1 MSLLL
6 QNDVFEVYEGDSL
19 VILKAM
25 TDNSVDSIVTDPPYG
40 ISFMG
45 NAWDYQVPSAELWA
59 ECLRVLKP
67 GGHLLAFAGTR
78 TQHRMAVNIEDAGF
92 EIRDMLAWLYGS
104 GFPKSH
110 NISKAIDKKLGA
122 KRKVVGSKEAGC
134 FGGTDEGHHTIGG
147 KTSSVDVT
155 VAGSEEAQQWEGWGT
170 ALKPALEPITMARKP
185 FKGTVADNVL
195 EHGVGGLNI
204 DESRVGDFVPTQPSA
219 LTYGRHYEDREEIA
233 VPTPTKPGRYPS
245 NVMHDGSQPV
255 VDLFPNKKGAAP
267 ALQPITMARK
277 PFKGTV
283 ADNVMKHGVGG
294 LNIDAS
300 RVPGDYETRDRDN
313 KGGDSMFGTGAG
325 GGAFVPTEG
334 RWPANVLHDGSEA
347 VVDEFPSS
355 KASKG
360 TTYGRGF
367 QTAYVNGEDP
377 GRRIASEGYADEGSA
392 ARFFYVPK
400 ASKKDRDEGLAGPE
414 RDAGCMSGNTNADT
428 LRVEK
433 VPQRKNIHPT
443 VKPTTLMAYLCK
455 LVTPPGG
462 LVLDPFNGSGSTGKG
477 AVGEGFRYIGI
488 ELNPEFCEISRA
500 RIGAVLSRLEAE
512 QLTSEQPGATVE
524 TSTDQ
529 P

>member
-1 MSLLL
+1 MSLHL
-6 QNDVFEVYEGDSL
+6 QNGSFEIFEGDSL

-122 KRKVVGSKEAGC
+122 ERKVVGSKEAGC
-134 FGGTDEGHHTIGG
+134 FGGTDDGHYTIGG

-155 VAGSEEAQQWEGWGT
+155 VAGSDEAQAWEGWGT
-170 ALKPALEPITMARKP
+170 ALKPAIEPITMARKP

-195 EHGVGGLNI
+195 AHGVGGLNI
-204 DESRVGDFVPTQPSA
+204 DASRVGDFVPTQPSA
-219 LTYGRHYEDREEIA
+219 LTYGRHYEAREEVAI
-233 VPTPTKPGRYPS
+233 PTPTKPGRYP
-245 NVMHDGSQPV
+245 
-255 VDLFPNKKGAAP
+255 
-267 ALQPITMARK
+267 
-277 PFKGTV
+277 
-283 ADNVMKHGVGG
+283 
-294 LNIDAS
+294 
-300 RVPGDYETRDRDN
+300 
-313 KGGDSMFGTGAG
+313 
-325 GGAFVPTEG
+325 
-334 RWPANVLHDGSEA
+334 ANVLHDGSQA

-360 TTYGRGF
+360 MTYGRGF

-400 ASKKDRDEGLAGPE
+400 ASKKDRDEGLDGPE
-414 RDAGCMSGNTNADT
+414 RDAGCMSGNTNPET

-443 VKPTTLMAYLCK
+443 VKPTALMSYLCK

-512 QLTSEQPGATVE
+512 QLTSEQPGATVKS
-524 TSTDQ
+524 STDQ